1 MSACGVHRP
10 PSKDCEACVQNV
22 VATLLK
28 NVVGLGPRSQKQM
41 EALETAVKQTAPWFC
56 LSMCGPKLKRLSDG
70 TTADATYALAID
82 IAAACLDPEPFN
94 LKVPQKIDRNALRA
108 EVRANGPAAKIVD
121 IFWGPNDVEMVRA
134 RSLHNAR
141 DKRSLVA
148 ALRRAGVAGIS
159 RGVIAAEYDRAYIDI
174 ETLIPETV
182 FATEHHAWH
191 RDVAPKRIEGVLEAA
206 REAGLVGPKDL

>member
-10 PSKDCEACVQNV
+10 PSKECEACRNSV

-28 NVVGLGPRSQKQM
+28 NVAGLGPRSQKQM
-41 EALETAVKQTAPWFC
+41 NALEAAVQQTAPWFT
-56 LSMCGPKLKRLSDG
+56 LEMCGAKLRQLNDG

-94 LKVPQKIDRNALRA
+94 AKVPQKNDRNALRA
-108 EVRANGPAAKIVD
+108 EVRANGPASKIVD

-159 RGVIAAEYDRAYIDI
+159 RGVIAAEYERAYLDI
-174 ETLIPETV
+174 ETLVPDTV

-191 RDVAPKRIEGVLEAA
+191 RDVAPKRVEGVLEAA
-206 REAGLVGPKDL
+206 RAAGLVGPKDL